1 MATPVEQIKERLS
14 IDDVISSYLSLERS
28 GANFRAKCPFHNEK
42 TPSFFVSPSRGSYYC
57 FGCGAKGDMF
67 SFVEQYE
74 GLDFKGALKMLA
86 ERAGVTLTYNDRDS
100 KDEKDIVFKVLEEA
114 TKYFEKQYENN
125 AEAKTYIQNRGVN
138 QKISEEF
145 RIGFAP
151 NEWRTLAMYLEAKG
165 YSKEVLLKAGL
176 IKEVDQSTGNKK
188 EGYYDRF
195 RGRIMFPITDS
206 SGRVIAFSGRL
217 LVDDQISAKY
227 LNSPETIL
235 FDKSATLYGL
245 NKAKEAIRKKDYSI
259 LVEGQLDLILSHQAG
274 ITNTVASS
282 GTALSDASENTGGI
296 TNMGMLS
303 RLSKNVVLAFDG
315 DNAGQKA
322 ILRGAKIALSLGMD
336 VKVVTLPEE
345 KDPADVIKEDKDS
358 WIEILKNTKPIVTYI
373 TERIVEKNKDGR
385 LLGKNI
391 RDYVLPLISNMKS
404 SIDQAHSI
412 KIVADVTN
420 ISEQALMQDLKNI
433 PKDEGRREVIIT
445 EERRPTGYG
454 AGERLYGILFWQED
468 QKEKEINTEHLEKR
482 ISEIIGVDSALVLKD
497 AATEK
502 KDILIF
508 EAENAYEGRS
518 NIAKD
523 VELLLVHLEENFL
536 RKEMQRITKNIK
548 NSERLKDENAS
559 AFMEA
564 YKILAGR
571 LEELVKKRNV

>member
-14 IDDVISSYLSLERS
+14 IEDVISSYLSLERS
-28 GANFRAKCPFHNEK
+28 GSNFRARCPFHNEK
-42 TPSFFVSPSRGSYYC
+42 TPSFFVSPGRGSYYC

-67 SFVEQYE
+67 SFIEQYE
-74 GLDFKGALKMLA
+74 GLDFKGALKTLA
-86 ERAGVTLTYNDRDS
+86 ERAGVTLTYTDNTS
-100 KDEKDIVFKVLEEA
+100 KDEKDLLFKVLEEA
-114 TKYFEKQYENN
+114 TVYFERQYENSN
-125 AEAKTYIQNRGVN
+125 EAKKYIEGRGVN
-138 QKISEEF
+138 EKTSREF

-151 NEWRTLAMYLEAKG
+151 NEWRALATYLEAKG
-165 YSKEVLLKAGL
+165 YKKEVLLKAGL

-227 LNSPETIL
+227 LNSPETVL
-235 FDKSATLYGL
+235 FDKSSTLYGL
-245 NKAKEAIRKKDYSI
+245 DKAKESIRKKDYSI
-259 LVEGQLDLILSHQAG
+259 LVEGQLDLILSHQVG

-282 GTALSDASENTGGI
+282 GTALSDSSENSGGI

-336 VKVVTLPEE
+336 VKVVTLPQER
-345 KDPADVIKEDKDS
+345 DPADVIKENKDS
-358 WIEILKNTKPIVTYI
+358 WIEILKNTKPIVTYT

-391 RDYVLPLISNMKS
+391 RDYVLPLISSMKS

-412 KIVADVTN
+412 KIVSDITN

-433 PKDEGRREVIIT
+433 PKDEGRREIIRD
-445 EERRPTGYG
+445 ERKQTGYG
-454 AGERLYGILFWQED
+454 AGERLYGILFWQEG
-468 QKEKEINTEHLEKR
+468 QKDKEINTEHLEKR
-482 ISEIIGVDSALVLKD
+482 IAEIIGTDNALVLKD
-497 AATEK
+497 ASIEK
-502 KDILIF
+502 RDELIF

-523 VELLLVHLEENFL
+523 TELLLMHLEENFL
-536 RKEMQRITKNIK
+536 RTEMQRITKNIK
-548 NSERLKDENAS
+548 NSERLKDDNTLS
-559 AFMEA
+559 LMEA
-564 YKILAGR
+564 YKKLGER

>member
-14 IDDVISSYLSLERS
+14 IEDVISSYLSLERS
-28 GANFRAKCPFHNEK
+28 GSNFRARCPFHNEK
-42 TPSFFVSPSRGSYYC
+42 TPSFFVSPARGSYYC

-74 GLDFKGALKMLA
+74 GLDFKGALKTLA
-86 ERAGVTLTYNDRDS
+86 ERAGVILTYTDNGS
-100 KDEKDIVFKVLEEA
+100 KDEKDLLFKVLEEA
-114 TKYFEKQYENN
+114 TKYFEKLYEDNK
-125 AEAKTYIQNRGVN
+125 EARAYIQNRGVN
-138 QKISEEF
+138 EKTSQEF
-145 RIGFAP
+145 RIGFAL
-151 NEWRTLAMYLEAKG
+151 NEWRALATFLDEKG
-165 YSKEVLLKAGL
+165 YKKEVLLKAGL

-227 LNSPETIL
+227 LNSPETVL
-235 FDKSATLYGL
+235 FDKSSTLYGL
-245 NKAKEAIRKKDYSI
+245 DKAKESIRKKDYSI

-282 GTALSDASENTGGI
+282 GTALSDSSENSGGI

-336 VKVVTLPEE
+336 VKVVTLPQER
-345 KDPADVIKEDKDS
+345 DPADVIKENKDS
-358 WIEILKNTKPIVTYI
+358 WIEILKNTKPIVTYT
-373 TERIVEKNKDGR
+373 TERIAEKNKDGR

-391 RDYVLPLISNMKS
+391 RDYVLPLISSMKS

-412 KIVADVTN
+412 KIVSDITN

-433 PKDEGRREVIIT
+433 PKDEGRREIIRD
-445 EERRPTGYG
+445 ERKQTGYG
-454 AGERLYGILFWQED
+454 AGERLYGILFWQEG
-468 QKEKEINTEHLEKR
+468 QKDKEINTEHLEKR
-482 ISEIIGVDSALVLKD
+482 IAEIIGIDRALVLKD
-497 AATEK
+497 ASIEK
-502 KDILIF
+502 RDELIF

-523 VELLLVHLEENFL
+523 IELLLMHLEENFL
-536 RKEMQRITKNIK
+536 RTEMQRITKNIK
-548 NSERLKDENAS
+548 NSERLKDDNTLS
-559 AFMEA
+559 LMEA
-564 YKILAGR
+564 YRKLALR

>member
-14 IDDVISSYLSLERS
+14 IEDVISSYLSLERS
-28 GANFRAKCPFHNEK
+28 GSNFRARCPFHNEK
-42 TPSFFVSPSRGSYYC
+42 TPSFFVSPGRGSYYC

-74 GLDFKGALKMLA
+74 GLDFKGALKTLA
-86 ERAGVTLTYNDRDS
+86 ERAGVTLTYTDNTS
-100 KDEKDIVFKVLEEA
+100 KDEKDLLFKVLEEA
-114 TKYFEKQYENN
+114 TLYFERQYENSN
-125 AEAKTYIQNRGVN
+125 DAKKYIEGRGVN
-138 QKISEEF
+138 EKTSHEF

-151 NEWRTLAMYLEAKG
+151 NEWRALATYLEAKG
-165 YSKEVLLKAGL
+165 YKKEVLLKAGL

-227 LNSPETIL
+227 LNSPETVL
-235 FDKSATLYGL
+235 FDKSSTLYGL
-245 NKAKEAIRKKDYSI
+245 DKAKESIRKKDYSI

-282 GTALSDASENTGGI
+282 GTALSDSSENSGGI

-336 VKVVTLPEE
+336 VKVVTLPQER
-345 KDPADVIKEDKDS
+345 DPADVIKENKDS
-358 WIEILKNTKPIVTYI
+358 WIEILKNTKPIVTYT
-373 TERIVEKNKDGR
+373 TERIAEKNKDGR

-391 RDYVLPLISNMKS
+391 RDYVLPLISSMKS

-412 KIVADVTN
+412 KIVSDITN

-433 PKDEGRREVIIT
+433 PKDEGRREIIRD
-445 EERRPTGYG
+445 ERKQTGYG
-454 AGERLYGILFWQED
+454 AGERLYGILFWQEG
-468 QKEKEINTEHLEKR
+468 QKDREINIEHLEKR
-482 ISEIIGVDSALVLKD
+482 IVEIIGIDNALVLKD
-497 AATEK
+497 ASTEK
-502 KDILIF
+502 KDELIF

-523 VELLLVHLEENFL
+523 TELLLMHLEENFL
-536 RKEMQRITKNIK
+536 RTEMQRITKNIK
-548 NSERLKDENAS
+548 NSERLKDDNTLS
-559 AFMEA
+559 LMEA
-564 YKILAGR
+564 YKKLALR

>member
-14 IDDVISSYLSLERS
+14 IEDVISSYLSLERS
-28 GANFRAKCPFHNEK
+28 GSNFRARCPFHNEK
-42 TPSFFVSPSRGSYYC
+42 TPSFFVSPARGSYYC

-67 SFVEQYE
+67 SFIEQYE
-74 GLDFKGALKMLA
+74 GLDFKGALKTLA
-86 ERAGVTLTYNDRDS
+86 ERAGVTLTYTDSSS
-100 KDEKDIVFKVLEEA
+100 KDEKDLLFKVLEEA
-114 TKYFEKQYENN
+114 TLYLERQYENSN
-125 AEAKTYIQNRGVN
+125 DAKKYIEGRGVN
-138 QKISEEF
+138 EKTSHEF

-151 NEWRTLAMYLEAKG
+151 NEWRALATYLEAKG
-165 YSKEVLLKAGL
+165 YKKEVLLKAGL

-227 LNSPETIL
+227 LKSPETVL
-235 FDKSATLYGL
+235 FDKSSTLYGL
-245 NKAKEAIRKKDYSI
+245 DKAKESIRKKDYSI

-282 GTALSDASENTGGI
+282 GTALSDTGENSGGGI

-336 VKVVTLPEE
+336 VKVVTLPQER
-345 KDPADVIKEDKDS
+345 DPADVIKENKDS
-358 WIEILKNTKPIVTYI
+358 WIEILKNTKPIVTYT

-391 RDYVLPLISNMKS
+391 RDYVLPLISSMKS

-412 KIVADVTN
+412 KIVADITN

-433 PKDEGRREVIIT
+433 PKDEGRREIIK
-445 EERRPTGYG
+445 EERKLVGYG
-454 AGERLYGILFWQED
+454 AGERLYGILFWQEE
-468 QKEKEINTEHLEKR
+468 QKDKEINTEHLEKR
-482 ISEIIGVDSALVLKD
+482 VAEIIGVDSALTLRD
-497 AATEK
+497 ASIEK
-502 KDILIF
+502 RDELIF

-523 VELLLVHLEENFL
+523 TELLLMHLEENFL
-536 RKEMQRITKNIK
+536 RTEMQRITKNIK
-548 NSERLKDENAS
+548 NSERLKDDNTLS
-559 AFMEA
+559 LMEA
-564 YKILAGR
+564 YRKLALR

>member
-14 IDDVISSYLSLERS
+14 IEDVISSYLSLERS
-28 GANFRAKCPFHNEK
+28 GSNFRARCPFHNEK
-42 TPSFFVSPSRGSYYC
+42 TPSFFVSPARGSYYC

-67 SFVEQYE
+67 SFIEQYE
-74 GLDFKGALKMLA
+74 GLDFKGALKTLA
-86 ERAGVTLTYNDRDS
+86 ERAGVTLTYTDSSS
-100 KDEKDIVFKVLEEA
+100 KDEKDLLFKVLEEA
-114 TKYFEKQYENN
+114 TLYLERQYENSN
-125 AEAKTYIQNRGVN
+125 DAKKYIEGRGVN
-138 QKISEEF
+138 EKTSHEF

-151 NEWRTLAMYLEAKG
+151 NEWRALATYLEAKG
-165 YSKEVLLKAGL
+165 YKKEVLLKAGL

-227 LNSPETIL
+227 LNSPETVL
-235 FDKSATLYGL
+235 FDKSSTLYGL
-245 NKAKEAIRKKDYSI
+245 DKAKESIRKKDYSI

-282 GTALSDASENTGGI
+282 GTALSDTGENSGGGI

-336 VKVVTLPEE
+336 VKVVTLPQER
-345 KDPADVIKEDKDS
+345 DPADVIKENKDS
-358 WIEILKNTKPIVTYI
+358 WIEILKNTKPIVTYT

-391 RDYVLPLISNMKS
+391 RDYVLPLISSMKS

-412 KIVADVTN
+412 KIVADITN

-433 PKDEGRREVIIT
+433 PKDEGRREIIK
-445 EERRPTGYG
+445 EERKLVGYG
-454 AGERLYGILFWQED
+454 AGERLYGILFWQEE
-468 QKEKEINTEHLEKR
+468 QKDKEINTEHLEKR
-482 ISEIIGVDSALVLKD
+482 VAEIIGVDSALTLRD
-497 AATEK
+497 ASIEK
-502 KDILIF
+502 RDELIF

-523 VELLLVHLEENFL
+523 TELLLMHLEENFL
-536 RKEMQRITKNIK
+536 RTEMQRITKNIK
-548 NSERLKDENAS
+548 NSERLKDDNTLS
-559 AFMEA
+559 LMEA
-564 YKILAGR
+564 YRKLALR

>member
-14 IDDVISSYLSLERS
+14 IEDVISSYLSLERS
-28 GANFRAKCPFHNEK
+28 GSNFRARCPFHNEK
-42 TPSFFVSPSRGSYYC
+42 TPSFFVSPGRGSYYC

-74 GLDFKGALKMLA
+74 GLDFKGALKTLA
-86 ERAGVTLTYNDRDS
+86 ERAGVTLTYTDNTS
-100 KDEKDIVFKVLEEA
+100 KDEKDLLFKVLEEA
-114 TKYFEKQYENN
+114 TLYFERQYENSN
-125 AEAKTYIQNRGVN
+125 DAKKYIEGRGVN
-138 QKISEEF
+138 EKTSHEF

-151 NEWRTLAMYLEAKG
+151 NEWRALATYLEAKG
-165 YSKEVLLKAGL
+165 YKKEVLLKAGL

-227 LNSPETIL
+227 LNSPETVL
-235 FDKSATLYGL
+235 FDKSSTLYGL
-245 NKAKEAIRKKDYSI
+245 DKAKESIRKKDYSI
-259 LVEGQLDLILSHQAG
+259 LVEGQLDLILSHQVG

-282 GTALSDASENTGGI
+282 GTALSDSSENSGGI

-336 VKVVTLPEE
+336 VKVVTLPQER
-345 KDPADVIKEDKDS
+345 DPADVIKENKDS
-358 WIEILKNTKPIVTYI
+358 WIEILKNTKPIVTYT
-373 TERIVEKNKDGR
+373 TERIAEKNKDGR

-391 RDYVLPLISNMKS
+391 RDYVLPLISSMKS

-412 KIVADVTN
+412 KIVSDITN

-433 PKDEGRREVIIT
+433 PKDEGRREIIRD
-445 EERRPTGYG
+445 ERKQTGYG
-454 AGERLYGILFWQED
+454 AGERLYGILFWQEG
-468 QKEKEINTEHLEKR
+468 QKDREINIEHLEKR
-482 ISEIIGVDSALVLKD
+482 IVEIIGIDNALVLKD
-497 AATEK
+497 ASTEK
-502 KDILIF
+502 KDELIF

-523 VELLLVHLEENFL
+523 TELLLMHLEENFL
-536 RKEMQRITKNIK
+536 RTEMQRITKNIK
-548 NSERLKDENAS
+548 NSERLKDDNTLS
-559 AFMEA
+559 LMEA
-564 YKILAGR
+564 YKKLALR